1 MKKSISQRIRI
12 TRRGKVIRRPMGVGH
27 FRTRK
32 NQKTVRGLGKKR
44 GLNHPL
50 KNILLNNHV

>member
-12 TRRGKVIRRPMGVGH
+12 TRRGKAVRRPMGVGH

-32 NQKTVRGLGKKR
+32 STANVRGKRKQR
-44 GLNHPL
+44 GLDYPL
-50 KNILLNNHV
+50 RNIIPS